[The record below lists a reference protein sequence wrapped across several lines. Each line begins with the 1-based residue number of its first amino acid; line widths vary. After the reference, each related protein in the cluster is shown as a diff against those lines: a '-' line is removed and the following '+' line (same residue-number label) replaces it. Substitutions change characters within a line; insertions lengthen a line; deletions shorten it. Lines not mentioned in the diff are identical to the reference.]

1 MFINLPN
8 KITKKDIK
16 YIGTL
21 NKGKGYSHILTD
33 IMNTN
38 NRKLV
43 KLNGY
48 GWFSWVYIVCNTYMF
63 VIGNQIK
70 SKDVNP
76 NKINFLQKIM
86 EFEYTLQ
93 AYPNKIKSVN
103 IPSSFLAIT
112 SNESVLEDDLRCVNE
127 DLIQFIINNK
137 KIHLQGY
144 KSPLVKKLMYLCDNE
159 SCYGIS
165 EYGLSVNLLWSKK
178 IQILKDTSFD
188 GYIIK
193 LDTEGKF

>member
-8 KITKKDIK
+8 KVTKKDIK

-21 NKGKGYSHILTD
+21 NKGQGYSHILCDTLN
-33 IMNTN
+33 INP
-38 NRKLV
+38 RQVV

-63 VIGNQIK
+63 IVGNCIK

-86 EFEYTLQ
+86 DFEYTLQ
-93 AYPNKIKSVN
+93 AYPKKVKSVN
-103 IPSSFLAIT
+103 VPSSYLSLI
-112 SNESVLEDDLRCVNE
+112 SNLSVLEDDLRGVNSK
-127 DLIQFIINNK
+127 LIQTIIDNK

-165 EYGLSVNLLWSKK
+165 EYGLSINLLWSKK
-178 IQILKDTSFD
+178 VQILKDTSFD